1 MFSAAMRGSS
11 VMRVTFVTL
20 GRVAAKQ
27 RSGGIIIIIRTHVK
41 HRIQGASY
49 RYNPRLTPLFSFVWT
64 ASCTPGHHVAMS
76 RISVV
81 SKYSHRNVRNDGPG
95 VTFVTNVTIDTL
107 DSLGREAAKR
117 WSGDT
122 LLIIIGILDG
132 KIKRPHRFAAS
143 RLRGVCVP
151 GTACKC
157 MDCSLRSCH
166 LETPTYNTSDTVVPT
181 PEPHLCDT
189 NDPRVKCEM

>member
-1 MFSAAMRGSS
+1 MLR
-11 VMRVTFVTL
+11 
-20 GRVAAKQ
+20 
-27 RSGGIIIIIRTHVK
+27 
-41 HRIQGASY
+41 
-49 RYNPRLTPLFSFVWT
+49 SFVWT

-76 RISVV
+76 RISVI

-95 VTFVTNVTIDTL
+95 VTFVTSVTIATL

-166 LETPTYNTSDTVVPT
+166 LETPTNIIHRIQSYPRRNPIFARHRARVDMVFIVTVRAS
-181 PEPHLCDT
+181 DT